1 MKPTGLC
8 GLVTRIARTLKPW
21 TVVANREACFMMSQ
35 KTTALRNRLGTDLR
49 ALLVAQHLIPL
60 AHHPHTSPSHITLTH
75 HPHTSPSYIMYLT
88 FTHHAHTSPSHIVS
102 HRHISRSHITSQTSY
117 LTFTHTTVLIPHFHT
132 LPQRITLLHRSHRP
146 HAT

>member
-21 TVVANREACFMMSQ
+21 TVVADRKACLMMSQ

-60 AHHPHTSPSHITLTH
+60 THHPHTSPSHITLTH
-75 HPHTSPSYIMYLT
+75 HPHTSPSYITLTHHLHTSCTSPSHITLIHHLHTSYLT
-88 FTHHAHTSPSHIVS
+88 VTYHAHTSHHILHTSPSHA
-102 HRHISRSHITSQTSY
+102 
-117 LTFTHTTVLIPHFHT
+117 
-132 LPQRITLLHRSHRP
+132 PQS
-146 HAT
+146 